1 MTNEPESAAVDQTA
15 VSTATILEF
24 PKVRAKGHARTSS
37 GRAAAMPKTAGSAA
51 FPTLA
56 NASEKIIAL
65 PAAILP
71 RAFQL
76 ETAEVPTP
84 ANFAASASPPTA
96 SMTASTVLSMDSD
109 YSRFVNKS
117 RVHTLEIVT
126 YCELRP
132 NTGMGRTPKDVANR
146 LLAFQ
151 AAMGLRPVDICDAT
165 GIGRTAWS
173 QYTDPDDKRRIT
185 VNAVYKLKDAYGLTL
200 EYVYDGDQSRLPQD
214 IVLALRKGRKAA

>member
-1 MTNEPESAAVDQTA
+1 MGADRGRSNV
-15 VSTATILEF
+15 IMF
-24 PKVRAKGHARTSS
+24 PGCDHARTSS
-37 GRAAAMPKTAGSAA
+37 GRAGDAMPNTAGWALFPAAASAA
-51 FPTLA
+51 P
-56 NASEKIIAL
+56 KMIDL
-65 PAAILP
+65 PGGIRP

-76 ETAEVPTP
+76 LTADAPTP
-84 ANFAASASPPTA
+84 PIRAASASPPTA
-96 SMTASTVLSMDSD
+96 SITSSTVVSMDSE

-132 NTGMGRTPKDVANR
+132 NIGMGRTPKDVANR

-151 AAMGLRPVDICDAT
+151 IGMGLRPVDICERT
-165 GIGRTAWS
+165 GIGRNAWS
-173 QYTDPDDKRRIT
+173 QYTDLDDKRRIT

-200 EYVYDGDQSRLPQD
+200 EYVYDGDESRLPQD